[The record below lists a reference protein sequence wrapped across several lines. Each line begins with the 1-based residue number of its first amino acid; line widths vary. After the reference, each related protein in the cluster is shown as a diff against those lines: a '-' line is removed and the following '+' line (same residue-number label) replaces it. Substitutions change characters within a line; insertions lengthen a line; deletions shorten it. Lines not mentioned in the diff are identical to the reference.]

1 MENPLRSMAKYSL
14 IPERQLLF
22 SPELAQTIGLEEA
35 ILVQHL
41 RNLLDYSTPKT
52 LRGYSWLNINQDS
65 LIKNLP
71 FWSRKD
77 LSRIIENLVEKGVIL
92 IDKKSNFDAKEIIFA
107 FNESTSEASFN
118 TEFNEQNPSLGA
130 PLSASWLPSKNI
142 LSLLKLNHNIP
153 EQFAKD
159 QIEDFTLYWR
169 ERGKPSHAWENKFRQ
184 HVLSRW
190 RKYQSDQF
198 PYTSNN
204 ESNALNQDWRPS
216 DDALD
221 ILTKAGIA
229 SAFIEDALPE
239 FILYWRENEATVK
252 GLSSKFIQHVRLQWS
267 RYQNSLAQES
277 ESKRISE
284 NWKPSGDLFDI
295 LKLAHIDASFAISV
309 LPEFI
314 LYWREDG
321 GMYKSWNSKF
331 LQHVKYHWAKRHQLE
346 QKGYEKEQTADS
358 NRSTRDRSIEE
369 DIRDTTWAE

>member
-35 ILVQHL
+35 ILVQYL

-71 FWSRKD
+71 FWSSKD
-77 LSRIIENLVEKGVIL
+77 LSRIIENLVGKGVIL

-277 ESKRISE
+277 ESERISE

>member
-1 MENPLRSMAKYSL
+1 MSKYSL

-41 RNLLDYSTPKT
+41 KDLLDYSTPRI
-52 LRGYSWLNINQDS
+52 LRGYSWLNINQDD
-65 LIKNLP
+65 LLNNLP
-71 FWSRKD
+71 FWSSKD
-77 LSRIIENLVEKGVIL
+77 LNRITENLVDKGVIL
-92 IDKKSNFDAKEIIFA
+92 IDNKSNFDAKEIIFA
-107 FNESTSEASFN
+107 LNESASENNFN
-118 TEFNEQNPSLGA
+118 TEFKEQNSSLA
-130 PLSASWLPSKNI
+130 VPLSISWQPSQNI

-159 QIEDFTLYWR
+159 QIEDFTCYWK
-169 ERGKPSHAWENKFRQ
+169 ERGKSSHAWENKFRQ

-198 PYTSNN
+198 PYARND
-204 ESNALNQDWRPS
+204 ESNEVNQTWRPS

-229 SAFIEDALPE
+229 STFIEDALPE
-239 FILYWRENEATVK
+239 FILYWREREATVK

-267 RYQNSLAQES
+267 RYTNSLARES
-277 ESKRISE
+277 ESGRISE
-284 NWKPSGDLFDI
+284 NWEPSGDLFDI
-295 LKLAHIDASFAISV
+295 LKLAHIDAAFATSV

-321 GMYKSWNSKF
+321 GIHKSWNSKF
-331 LQHVKYHWAKRHQLE
+331 LQHVKYHWAKRHQLDQE
-346 QKGYEKEQTADS
+346 GYEKEQGAHS
-358 NRSTRDRSIEE
+358 KRRTRDRSIQE
-369 DIRDTTWAE
+369 DLGDTTWAD

>member
-1 MENPLRSMAKYSL
+1 MPKYSL

-41 RNLLDYSTPKT
+41 KDLLDYNTPRT
-52 LRGYSWLNINQDS
+52 LRGYSWLNINQDD
-65 LIKNLP
+65 LLNNLP
-71 FWSRKD
+71 FWSNKD
-77 LSRIIENLVEKGVIL
+77 LSRITENLVEKGVIL

-107 FNESTSEASFN
+107 LNESASKTSFN
-118 TEFNEQNPSLGA
+118 TEFKEQNPSLAA

-153 EQFAKD
+153 EEFAKD
-159 QIEDFTLYWR
+159 QIEDFTFYWK

-198 PYTSNN
+198 PYARND
-204 ESNALNQDWRPS
+204 ESNVLNRTWRPS

-229 SAFIEDALPE
+229 STFIEDALPE
-239 FILYWRENEATVK
+239 FILYWREREATVK

-267 RYQNSLAQES
+267 RYKNSLAHES
-277 ESKRISE
+277 ESGRISE

-295 LKLAHIDASFAISV
+295 LELAHIDVAFATSV

-321 GMYKSWNSKF
+321 GIHKSWNSKF
-331 LQHVKYHWAKRHQLE
+331 LQHVKYHWAKRHQLDQE
-346 QKGYEKEQTADS
+346 GYEKEQGAHS
-358 NRSTRDRSIEE
+358 KRRTRDRSIQE
-369 DIRDTTWAE
+369 DLGDTTWAD

>member
-1 MENPLRSMAKYSL
+1 MENPLRSMSKYSL
-14 IPERQLLF
+14 IPEKQLLF

-41 RNLLDYSTPKT
+41 RSLLDYSSPKT
-52 LRGYSWLNINQDS
+52 FGGYSWLSINQDA
-65 LIKNLP
+65 LLKNLP
-71 FWSRKD
+71 FWSSKD

-92 IDKKSNFDAKEIIFA
+92 IDKKPNFDPKEILFA
-107 FNESTSEASFN
+107 FNESTSETSFN

-142 LSLLKLNHNIP
+142 LSLLELNHNIP
-153 EQFAKD
+153 GQFAKD

-198 PYTSNN
+198 PYARND
-204 ESNALNQDWRPS
+204 ESNELNPNWRPS

-221 ILTKAGIA
+221 ILTRAGIA

-277 ESKRISE
+277 EAERISE

-295 LKLAHIDASFAISV
+295 LKLAHIDASFAMSV

-346 QKGYEKEQTADS
+346 QKGYEKERTADS
-358 NRSTRDRSIEE
+358 SRSTRDRSIEE

>member
-35 ILVQHL
+35 ILVQYL

-71 FWSRKD
+71 FWSSKD

-198 PYTSNN
+198 PYSSNN

-277 ESKRISE
+277 ESERISE

>member
-71 FWSRKD
+71 FWSSKD

-198 PYTSNN
+198 PYSSNN

-277 ESKRISE
+277 ESERISE

>member
-71 FWSRKD
+71 FWSSKD

-107 FNESTSEASFN
+107 FNESTSEASLN
-118 TEFNEQNPSLGA
+118 TKFNEQNPSLGA

-277 ESKRISE
+277 ESERISE

>member
-71 FWSRKD
+71 FWSSKD

-130 PLSASWLPSKNI
+130 PLSASWLPSQNI

-277 ESKRISE
+277 ESERISE

>member
-92 IDKKSNFDAKEIIFA
+92 IDKKSNFAAKEIIFA

-190 RKYQSDQF
+190 RKYQSGQF

>member
-35 ILVQHL
+35 ILVQYL

-71 FWSRKD
+71 FWSSKD

-107 FNESTSEASFN
+107 FNESTSEAGLN

-153 EQFAKD
+153 EQFAKA

-198 PYTSNN
+198 PYSSNN

-277 ESKRISE
+277 ESERISE

-358 NRSTRDRSIEE
+358 NRSTRDRSLEE

>member
-35 ILVQHL
+35 ILVQYL

-71 FWSRKD
+71 FWSSKD

-198 PYTSNN
+198 PYSSNN

-239 FILYWRENEATVK
+239 FILYWRENEATAK

-277 ESKRISE
+277 ESERISE

-346 QKGYEKEQTADS
+346 QKGYEKERTADS

>member
-1 MENPLRSMAKYSL
+1 MENPLRSLSKYSL

-41 RNLLDYSTPKT
+41 RNLLDYSTPKI
-52 LRGYSWLNINQDS
+52 LRGYSWLSINQGD
-65 LIKNLP
+65 LLKNLP
-71 FWSRKD
+71 FWSSKD
-77 LSRIIENLVEKGVIL
+77 LSRITENLVEKGVIL
-92 IDKKSNFDAKEIIFA
+92 IDKKSNFDAKKIVFA
-107 FNESTSEASFN
+107 LNESTSETSFN
-118 TEFNEQNPSLGA
+118 TEFDEQNPSLAA
-130 PLSASWLPSKNI
+130 PLSASWLPSQNI
-142 LSLLKLNHNIP
+142 LSLLQLNHNIP

-198 PYTSNN
+198 PYARND
-204 ESNALNQDWRPS
+204 ESNVLNRTWRPS

-229 SAFIEDALPE
+229 STFIEDALPE
-239 FILYWRENEATVK
+239 FILYWREREATVK

-267 RYQNSLAQES
+267 RYTNSLARES
-277 ESKRISE
+277 ESGRISE
-284 NWKPSGDLFDI
+284 NWEPSGDLFDI
-295 LKLAHIDASFAISV
+295 LKLAHIDATFAISV

-321 GMYKSWNSKF
+321 GMHKSWNSKF

-346 QKGYEKEQTADS
+346 QKGYEKERGADS